1 MINIPIYALLI
12 VPECPWIPCRLPY
25 TNIIIIII
33 IAITL
38 TIIDTVFTTIVVI
51 IFCVEKVVGG
61 D

>member
-25 TNIIIIII
+25 TNIII